1 MESGHLTAF
10 KIQFHMPGETLVRGG
25 FEFPIRYDG
34 NGDADLYVDENH
46 FRESIMKAEK
56 PPSSAVYRI
65 VLMTSPGA
73 PPVRGV
79 GDAPAFSMGALT
91 TREAGSVIVTPDLIA
106 SARYYRK

>member
-1 MESGHLTAF
+1 
-10 KIQFHMPGETLVRGG
+10 
-25 FEFPIRYDG
+25 
-34 NGDADLYVDENH
+34 
-46 FRESIMKAEK
+46 MKAEK

-79 GDAPAFSMGALT
+79 GDAPAFSMGILT